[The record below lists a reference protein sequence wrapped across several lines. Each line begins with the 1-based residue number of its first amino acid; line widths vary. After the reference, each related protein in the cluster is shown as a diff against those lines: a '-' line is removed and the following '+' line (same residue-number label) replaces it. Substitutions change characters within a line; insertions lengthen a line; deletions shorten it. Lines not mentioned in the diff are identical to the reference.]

1 MPAAAKKETRS
12 PGAEKFMGE
21 LVKTVK
27 RKI

>member
-21 LVKTVK
+21 LVKIVK
-27 RKI
+27 RKS